1 MNDNTTPGSTGGGL
15 DNARETIRAKAADLA
30 SNAKEQAGRQF
41 ESRVGTLSTEIGS
54 IASAL
59 RRAGEEL
66 RGDNGSSIGATVI
79 STIADRI
86 ENLGTSVGG
95 NDLDS
100 ALDGIQLMARRNP
113 TAFMGTA
120 AALGFLAARFLKS
133 SNPSWAQSHREE
145 LAPRAYTP
153 GYATGSDAGFG
164 STGSGFGR
172 GTGGGIGT
180 GGGYGGTG
188 SGATGYGSGSRGAAY
203 GTGASA
209 TGYGSGATG
218 WDAPSNTPSSG
229 LAGTAEGIG
238 NTEPSSNSL
247 NMPKPA
253 GGRKG
258 GGRSGSGS
266 GSGSEGV

>member
-1 MNDNTTPGSTGGGL
+1 MNDNTTPGSTAGGL

-41 ESRVGTLSTEIGS
+41 ESRVGTLSNEIGS

-66 RGDNGSSIGATVI
+66 RGENGSSIGATVI

-86 ENLGTSVGG
+86 ETLGTSVGG
-95 NDLDS
+95 RDLDS
-100 ALDGIQLMARRNP
+100 ALDGIQVMARRNP

-120 AALGFLAARFLKS
+120 AALGFLAVRFLKS
-133 SNPSWAQSHREE
+133 SNPSWARTHNEE
-145 LAPRAYTP
+145 LAPREFTP
-153 GYATGSDAGFG
+153 GFSTGSDFG
-164 STGSGFGR
+164 RSGYGSGAGS
-172 GTGGGIGT
+172 T
-180 GGGYGGTG
+180 GGGYGSG

-209 TGYGSGATG
+209 TGYGSGSTG
-218 WDAPSNTPSSG
+218 WDAPSNTPSTG
-229 LAGTAEGIG
+229 LTSTAEGIAA
-238 NTEPSSNSL
+238 TEPSSNSIT
-247 NMPKPA
+247 MPKPA
-253 GGRKG
+253 GSRKA

-266 GSGSEGV
+266 GSEGV